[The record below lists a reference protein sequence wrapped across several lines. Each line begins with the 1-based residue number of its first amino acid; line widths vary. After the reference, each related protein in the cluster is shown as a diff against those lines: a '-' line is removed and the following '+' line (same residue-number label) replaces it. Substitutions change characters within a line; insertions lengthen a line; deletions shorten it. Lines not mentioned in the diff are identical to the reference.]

1 MLDSLGQKSRGT
13 KEKANDKADGLR
25 RVVSVV
31 TQTSN
36 LGTAVGTK
44 NVRRPKGYA
53 PLPAYEGKSTESAS
67 LHCCRGHAF
76 RDRAQGAQR
85 RLRDFYHALL
95 AIIIHIFRSKADP
108 GLGGRFR
115 RLQQTIDVLEGSG
128 DLPNLRSQFVTSST
142 RTPLSRVGT

>member
-1 MLDSLGQKSRGT
+1 M
-13 KEKANDKADGLR
+13 
-25 RVVSVV
+25 V

-115 RLQQTIDVLEGSG
+115 RLQQTIDVLEDNG
-128 DLPNLRSQFVTSST
+128 DLLIVLGHFAGQLFVGVQRLAKTHEGAHDVNVHLH
-142 RTPLSRVGT
+142 RPFAGAGRRKA